1 MCARSA
7 GPGLLPFCCRVR
19 PWMQITEAPAASII
33 LAYATDLSTSG
44 KILWFV
50 DTSHAHVWREGERET
65 DRQTDSQRD
74 RETERQRDRDRETE
88 RQGQRDRETERQR
101 NRQAQRQSERTV
113 CI

>member
-44 KILWFV
+44 KILWSSKIV
-50 DTSHAHVWREGERET
+50 
-65 DRQTDSQRD
+65 
-74 RETERQRDRDRETE
+74 
-88 RQGQRDRETERQR
+88 
-101 NRQAQRQSERTV
+101 AQSGA
-113 CI
+113 